1 MPEEML
7 GRKWARF
14 KGSPDMTNLSSRS
27 RWAATASPIAIG
39 LAMLVSAG
47 DAHAQQVVPPAA
59 PQQTE
64 EEKTEV
70 TPSGQVQEET
80 PAGGTTSASSDPQDI
95 VVTGFRGA
103 LQNAINK
110 KKFSEQVVESVS
122 AEDIG
127 KLPDASI
134 GESIAR
140 LPGLTAQRLN
150 GRAAFI
156 SIRGF
161 GPDFSTTL
169 LNGREQTST
178 GDNRA
183 VEFDQYPSEV
193 VSRVDVYKTM
203 SPTIIGQGLVG
214 TVDIRT
220 TRPLETKQRVLAVG
234 LKSSNTSLG
243 KLNAGSNEYG
253 WRANATYVDTFA
265 DDTMGVALSAGY
277 VDEPYQIEEYNA
289 WGYQDF
295 EGNRI
300 ISGNKSWVTSTQLKR
315 YGASATFQADVADS
329 FRATFDGFYS
339 KFDDDIIRRGIEL
352 PLAGSLGWTSAG
364 VNNVQAENGVV
375 VGGNF
380 TNIEAVV
387 NNHHLTREAD
397 LFSTGANLAWQPGN
411 GWKGELD
418 ISYSRTDR
426 EELILET
433 NAGTGRGQG
442 VGARDSLGFQCG
454 DEGCTFNPTLDYSDP
469 NVIRLTSPMG
479 WGAGPDTPGGQDG
492 YYNNRIVDDELKQ
505 YRGDLEREL
514 GGFLS
519 SVRAGLSYTDRD
531 KSLTPDESYLLL
543 ANGASS
549 MVVPDQYLLEPT
561 NLSYLGLGPVISYDP
576 LALLSDGIYERIN
589 NPHSDVARKAYTIRE
604 NVLAGYAMVNLDRYL
619 GSSRLTGNIGIQAI
633 RTDQESTGAIV
644 TGPLFSRATLGDKY
658 WDVLPNLN
666 LSLRTP
672 SDFVFRLGLARQMQR
687 PRLDQ
692 MRVAFGYG
700 LDTTTDPNNPTIR
713 GGGGNPSLR
722 PYRANA
728 ADFTVE
734 KYFGNRGYLAA
745 QLFYKQLKNFIYE
758 QEVPFDYTGLPLQ
771 EAPGGIIPEGVDG
784 FITQPVNA
792 KGGKI
797 YGLELAGTLPFGEF
811 LPALDGFG
819 ITGGYGYT
827 KSRVR
832 PSPDEAFGDIP
843 GYSRH
848 VANGT
853 LFFEKWGFGARV
865 SARYRSTF
873 VGEFSG
879 FGGNRIR
886 RRAGGETLID
896 AQIGY
901 DLGAAVGGLNMLKGV
916 SVFLQASNLTNEP
929 FSTINPGAPVEVIDF
944 QTYGRRYQ
952 AGITTKF

>member
-1 MPEEML
+1 M
-7 GRKWARF
+7 
-14 KGSPDMTNLSSRS
+14 SPL
-27 RWAATASPIAIG
+27 AIG
-39 LAMLVSAG
+39 LVMLLSAG
-47 DAHAQQVVPPAA
+47 TAQAQDTGVAPPPAP

-70 TPSGQVQEET
+70 TPTGEVQEEVS
-80 PAGGTTSASSDPQDI
+80 AGGTTSPSGDSQDI
-95 VVTGFRGA
+95 VVTGFRA
-103 LQNAINK
+103 SLMSAINK
-110 KKFSEQVVESVS
+110 KKTSEQVVESVS

-140 LPGLTAQRLN
+140 LPGLTSQRLN

-193 VSRVDVYKTM
+193 VNRVDVYKTM
-203 SPTIIGQGLVG
+203 TPSLIGQGLVG

-220 TRPLETKQRVLAVG
+220 ARPLETTSRVIAVG
-234 LKSSNTSLG
+234 LKASNAEIG
-243 KLNAGSNEYG
+243 KLNAGSKDFG
-253 WRANATYVDTFA
+253 WRANATYIDKFA
-265 DDTMGVALSAGY
+265 DDTMGIALSASY

-289 WGYQDF
+289 WGWQDS
-295 EGNRI
+295 GGRI

-315 YGASATFQADVADS
+315 YGASATFQADMSDA
-329 FRATFDGFYS
+329 FRVTLDGFYS

-352 PLAGSLGWTSAG
+352 PLAGALGWTSAG
-364 VNNVQAENGVV
+364 LTNTQVEDGNVVSGT
-375 VGGNF
+375 F

-397 LFSTGANLAWQPGN
+397 LFSGGANLAWRPGN
-411 GWKGELD
+411 GWKAELD
-418 ISYSRTDR
+418 LSISRTDR
-426 EELILET
+426 EELILES
-433 NAGTGRGQG
+433 NAGTGRGFG
-442 VGARDSLGFQCG
+442 VGARDTLDFECG
-454 DEGCTFNPTLDYSDP
+454 ESGCTFDPTLDYSDP
-469 NVIRLTSPMG
+469 NVIKLTSPMG

-492 YYNNRIVDDELKQ
+492 YYNNRIVDDVLKQ
-505 YRGDLEREL
+505 YRGDVEREL

-519 SVRAGLSYTDRD
+519 SVRAGLSLTDRD
-531 KSLTPDESYLLL
+531 KSLTPDESYLML
-543 ANGASS
+543 ANGAAE
-549 MVVPDQYLLEPT
+549 MVVPSQYLLRPT
-561 NLSYLGLGPVISYDP
+561 NLSYLDLGPVISYDP
-576 LALLSDGIYERIN
+576 LALLRDGIYTRVA
-589 NPHSDVARKAYTIRE
+589 NPHSDIPRKAYDIRE
-604 NVLAGYAMVNLDRYL
+604 NLYAGYVMLNLD
-619 GSSRLTGNIGIQAI
+619 GDIGPSRLTGNVGVQAV
-633 RTDQESTGAIV
+633 RTDQESTGAVI
-644 TGPLFSRATLGDKY
+644 TGNIFDRATLGDKY

-672 SDFVFRLGLARQMQR
+672 ADLVVRFALARQMQR

-700 LDTTTDPNNPTIR
+700 VDRTDLSNPTIR
-713 GGGGNPSLR
+713 GGGGNPELR

-728 ADFTVE
+728 ADLTVE
-734 KYFGNRGYLAA
+734 KYFGTRGYVAA

-758 QEVPFDYTGLPLQ
+758 QEVPYDYAGLPLDDLLV
-771 EAPGGIIPEGVDG
+771 APSGIIPEGVPG
-784 FITQPVNA
+784 TISQPVNA

-797 YGLELAGTLPFGEF
+797 YGVEIAGTLPFGEF
-811 LPALDGFG
+811 ISALDGFG
-819 ITGGYGYT
+819 VTGGYGYT

-832 PSPDEAFGDIP
+832 PEPDGPFGDIP

-873 VGEFSG
+873 MGEFSG
-879 FGGNRIR
+879 FGANRIR
-886 RRAGGETLID
+886 RRAKGETLID

-901 DLGAAVGGLNMLKGV
+901 DLGAGRGAGTMFNGL
-916 SVFLQASNLTNEP
+916 SVFAQASNLTDEP
-929 FSTINPGAPVEVIDF
+929 FSTINAGAPFEVIDY
-944 QTYGRRYQ
+944 QSYGRRYQ
-952 AGITTKF
+952 VGATFKF

>member
-1 MPEEML
+1 
-7 GRKWARF
+7 
-14 KGSPDMTNLSSRS
+14 MTHFSSRL
-27 RWAATASPIAIG
+27 RLAATASPLAMG
-39 LAMLVSAG
+39 LAMLISAG
-47 DAHAQQVVPPAA
+47 AAQAQQQQPLPPEAP

-70 TPSGQVQEET
+70 TPAGDVQEET
-80 PAGGTTSASSDPQDI
+80 PAGGTTSASSDSQDI
-95 VVTGFRGA
+95 VVTGFRA
-103 LQNAINK
+103 SLMNAINK
-110 KKFSEQVVESVS
+110 KKISEQVVESVS

-140 LPGLTAQRLN
+140 LPGLTSQRLN

-220 TRPLETKQRVLAVG
+220 TRPLESKRRVLAVG
-234 LKSSNTSLG
+234 LKGSNTSLG
-243 KLNAGSNEYG
+243 KLNAGSNDYG
-253 WRANATYVDTFA
+253 WRANATFVDTFS
-265 DDTMGVALSAGY
+265 DDTMGLALSASY

-289 WGYQDF
+289 WGWQDF
-295 EGNRI
+295 NGDRI

-315 YGASATFQADVADS
+315 YGGSATFQADLSDA

-352 PLAGSLGWTSAG
+352 PLAGAMGWTSAG
-364 VNNVQAENGVV
+364 VDNVQSEGGVV
-375 VGGNF
+375 RSGNF

-387 NNHHLTREAD
+387 NNHHLTRSAD
-397 LFSTGANLAWQPGN
+397 LFSGGANLAWQPGN

-418 ISYSRTDR
+418 VSYSRTDR
-426 EELILET
+426 EELILES

-442 VGARDSLGFQCG
+442 VGARDSLGFQC
-454 DEGCTFNPTLDYSDP
+454 DADGCSFNPTLDYSDP
-469 NVIRLTSPMG
+469 NLIQLTSPMG

-531 KSLTPDESYLLL
+531 KSLTPDESYLML
-543 ANGASS
+543 ANGAAS

-576 LALLSDGIYERIN
+576 LALLNDGIYKRVA
-589 NPHSDVARKAYTIRE
+589 NPHSDIPRKAYTIRE
-604 NVLAGYAMVNLDRYL
+604 NLLAGYAMVNIDRPV
-619 GSSRLTGNIGIQAI
+619 GSSRLTGNIGVQAI

-644 TGPLFSRATLGDKY
+644 TGNIFDRATLGDKY

-666 LSLRTP
+666 LSLRTAN
-672 SDFVFRLGLARQMQR
+672 DLVLRLGLARQMQR

-700 LDTTTDPNNPTIR
+700 LDTTSGVPTIR
-713 GGGGNPSLR
+713 GGGGNPELR

-734 KYFGNRGYLAA
+734 KYFGNRGYLAT

-758 QEVPFDYTGLPLQ
+758 QEVPYDYTGLPLQ
-771 EAPGGIIPEGVDG
+771 EAPGGIIPPGVDG

-797 YGLELAGTLPFGEF
+797 YGFEVAGTLPFGEF

-819 ITGGYGYT
+819 VTGGYGYT

-832 PSPDEAFGDIP
+832 PSPSEAYGDIP

-901 DLGAAVGGLNMLKGV
+901 DLGAGIGAQSLFKGV
-916 SVFLQASNLTNEP
+916 SIFLQASNLTNEP
-929 FSTINPGAPVEVIDF
+929 FSTINPGAPVEVIDY

-952 AGITTKF
+952 AGITSKF

>member
-1 MPEEML
+1 M
-7 GRKWARF
+7 KH
-14 KGSPDMTNLSSRS
+14 SSSRP
-27 RWAATASPIAIG
+27 RLIATASPLALA

-47 DAHAQQVVPPAA
+47 AAQAQQVPPPEA
-59 PQQTE
+59 PPQETE

-70 TPSGQVQEET
+70 TPAGEVQEDIS
-80 PAGGTTSASSDPQDI
+80 AGGTTSASSDSQEI
-95 VVTGFRGA
+95 IVTGFRA
-103 LQNAINK
+103 SLTNAINK
-110 KKFSEQVVESVS
+110 KKLSEQVVESVS

-193 VSRVDVYKTM
+193 VNRVDVYKTM
-203 SPTIIGQGLVG
+203 TPSIIGQGLVG

-220 TRPLETKQRVLAVG
+220 TRPLEQKHRVMAIG
-234 LKSSNTSLG
+234 LKGSNTELG
-243 KLNAGSNEYG
+243 KLNAGSKDFG

-265 DDTMGVALSAGY
+265 EDRIGIALSASY
-277 VDEPYQIEEYNA
+277 VDEPYQVEEYNA
-289 WGYQDF
+289 WGFQDF
-295 EGNRI
+295 NGSRI

-315 YGASATFQADVADS
+315 YGGSATVQADVSDAL
-329 FRATFDGFYS
+329 RLTVDGFYS

-352 PLAGSLGWTSAG
+352 PLAGAMGWTSAA
-364 VNNVQAENGVV
+364 VNSTQAENGVV
-375 VGGNF
+375 AGGNF
-380 TNIEAVV
+380 TDIEAVV
-387 NNHHLTREAD
+387 NNHFLTREAD
-397 LFSTGANLAWQPGN
+397 LFSSGANLAWAPGN
-411 GWKGELD
+411 GWKAELD
-418 ISYSRTDR
+418 LSYSRTDR
-426 EELILET
+426 EELILES

-442 VGARDSLGFQCG
+442 VGARDTLAFEC
-454 DEGCTFNPTLDYSDP
+454 DEGGCTFDPTLDYSDP
-469 NVIRLTSPMG
+469 NVIQLTSPMG

-492 YYNNRIVDDELKQ
+492 YYNNRIVDDQIKQ
-505 YRGDLEREL
+505 YRGDVEREL
-514 GGFLS
+514 DGFLS
-519 SVRAGLSYTDRD
+519 SVRAGLSFTDRD

-543 ANGASS
+543 ANGAAQ
-549 MVVPDQYLLEPT
+549 MAVPSEYLLEPT

-576 LALLSDGIYERIN
+576 LALLNDGIYTRVA
-589 NPHSDVARKAYTIRE
+589 NPHSDIPRKAYTIRE
-604 NVLAGYAMVNLDRYL
+604 NLLAGYAMLNVDHDI
-619 GSSRLTGNIGIQAI
+619 GSSQLTGNIGVQAV
-633 RTDQESTGAIV
+633 RTDQESTGAVISGN
-644 TGPLFSRATLGDKY
+644 TFGRATLGDKY

-672 SDFVFRLGLARQMQR
+672 ADLVVRLALARQMQR

-700 LDTTTDPNNPTIR
+700 VDRTTDPNNPIIR
-713 GGGGNPSLR
+713 GGGGNPDLR

-758 QEVPFDYTGLPLQ
+758 QEVPFDYAGLPLG
-771 EAPGGIIPEGVDG
+771 EIDVAPNGIIPSGVPG

-792 KGGKI
+792 KGGSI
-797 YGLELAGTLPFGEF
+797 YGFELAGTVPFGEF
-811 LPALDGFG
+811 VPALDGFG
-819 ITGGYGYT
+819 VTGGYGYT

-832 PSPDEAFGDIP
+832 PSPNEEYGDIP

-848 VANGT
+848 VANAT
-853 LFFEKWGFGARV
+853 LFFEKFGFGARV

-886 RRAGGETLID
+886 RRAQGETLID

-901 DLGAAVGGLNMLKGV
+901 DLGAASATRSTFGAM
-916 SVFLQASNLTNEP
+916 SVFVQASNLTNEP
-929 FSTINPGAPVEVIDF
+929 FSTINPGAPFEVIDY
-944 QTYGRRYQ
+944 QRYGRRYQ
-952 AGITTKF
+952 VGITSKF

>member
-1 MPEEML
+1 MIYI
-7 GRKWARF
+7 
-14 KGSPDMTNLSSRS
+14 TSRS
-27 RWAATASPIAIG
+27 RLAATASPLVIS
-39 LAMLVSAG
+39 LAMLIGAG
-47 DAHAQQVVPPAA
+47 AAQAQQLPPQPP
-59 PQQTE
+59 PQQTDE
-64 EEKTEV
+64 EETEV

-80 PAGGTTSASSDPQDI
+80 PAGGTTSASSDSQEVI
-95 VVTGFRGA
+95 VTGYRA
-103 LQNAINK
+103 SLMNAINK
-110 KKFSEQVVESVS
+110 KKLSEQVVESVS

-140 LPGLTAQRLN
+140 LPGLTSQRLN

-193 VSRVDVYKTM
+193 VNRVDVYKTM
-203 SPTIIGQGLVG
+203 TPTIIGQGLVG

-220 TRPLETKQRVLAVG
+220 ARPLESKQRVLAVG
-234 LKSSNTSLG
+234 LKGSNTSLG
-243 KLNAGSNEYG
+243 KLNAGSNDYG
-253 WRANATYVDTFA
+253 WRANATYIDTFS
-265 DDTMGVALSAGY
+265 DDRMGIALSASY

-289 WGYQDF
+289 WGWQDF
-295 EGNRI
+295 DGNRI

-315 YGASATFQADVADS
+315 YGGSATFQADLADA
-329 FRATFDGFYS
+329 FRVTVDGFYS

-352 PLAGSLGWTSAG
+352 PLAGAMGWTSAG
-364 VNNVQAENGVV
+364 VDSVQAEDGVV

-387 NNHHLTREAD
+387 NNHRLKREAD
-397 LFSTGANLAWQPGN
+397 LLSGGANLAWQPGN
-411 GWKGELD
+411 GWKGEMD
-418 ISYSRTDR
+418 FSYSRTDR
-426 EELILET
+426 EELILES

-442 VGARDSLGFQCG
+442 VGARDSLAFQCG
-454 DEGCTFNPTLDYSDP
+454 DGGCTFNPTLDYSDP
-469 NVIRLTSPMG
+469 NVIQLTSPMG
-479 WGAGPDTPGGQDG
+479 WGAGPNTPGGQDG

-531 KSLTPDESYLLL
+531 KSLTPDESYLML
-543 ANGASS
+543 ANGAAS
-549 MVVPDQYLLEPT
+549 MVVPDQYLLQPT

-576 LALLSDGIYERIN
+576 LALLNDGIYRRID
-589 NPHSDVARKAYTIRE
+589 NPHSDIPRKAYDIRE
-604 NVLAGYAMVNLDRYL
+604 NLLTGYAMVNVDHYL
-619 GSSRLTGNIGIQAI
+619 GSSKLTGNIGVQAI
-633 RTDQESTGAIV
+633 RTDQESTGAII
-644 TGPLFSRATLGDKY
+644 TGDVFSRATLGDKY
-658 WDVLPNLN
+658 WDVLPSLN

-672 SDFVFRLGLARQMQR
+672 ADLVVRVGLARQMQR

-713 GGGGNPSLR
+713 GGGGNPELR

-734 KYFGNRGYLAA
+734 KYFGTRGYLAA

-758 QEVPFDYTGLPLQ
+758 QEVPYDYTGLPLA
-771 EAPGGIIPEGVDG
+771 EAPGGVVPSGVPG

-797 YGLELAGTLPFGEF
+797 YGFELAGTLPFGEF
-811 LPALDGFG
+811 IPALDGFG
-819 ITGGYGYT
+819 VTGGYGYT

-832 PSPDEAFGDIP
+832 PSPGEDYGDIP

-865 SARYRSTF
+865 SARHRSTF

-901 DLGAAVGGLNMLKGV
+901 DLGAGFGAGGMFKGV

-929 FSTINPGAPVEVIDF
+929 FSTINPGAPVEVIDY

-952 AGITTKF
+952 AGITSKF

>member
-1 MPEEML
+1 
-7 GRKWARF
+7 
-14 KGSPDMTNLSSRS
+14 MTHSSSRS
-27 RWAATASPIAIG
+27 RLAATVSPLALG
-39 LAMLVSAG
+39 LVMLVCASA
-47 DAHAQQVVPPAA
+47 AQAQDTGTPPPPEP

-70 TPSGQVQEET
+70 TPTGEVQEDVS
-80 PAGGTTSASSDPQDI
+80 AGGTTSASGDSQDI
-95 VVTGFRGA
+95 VVTGFRA
-103 LQNAINK
+103 SLMSAINK
-110 KKFSEQVVESVS
+110 KKTSEQVVESVS

-140 LPGLTAQRLN
+140 LPGLTSQRLN

-193 VSRVDVYKTM
+193 VNRVDVYKTM
-203 SPTIIGQGLVG
+203 TPSLIGQGLVG

-220 TRPLETKQRVLAVG
+220 ARPLETNDRVIAVG
-234 LKSSNTSLG
+234 LKGSNTEIG
-243 KLNAGSNEYG
+243 KLNAGSKEFG
-253 WRANATYVDTFA
+253 WRANATFIDKFA
-265 DDTMGVALSAGY
+265 DDRMGIALSGSY

-289 WGYQDF
+289 WGWQDF
-295 EGNRI
+295 NGNRI

-315 YGASATFQADVADS
+315 YGGSATFQAEVSDAL
-329 FRATFDGFYS
+329 RLTLDGFYS

-352 PLAGSLGWTSAG
+352 PLAGAFGWTSAG
-364 VNNVQAENGVV
+364 LSNAQIEDGNVS
-375 VGGNF
+375 GGTF
-380 TNIEAVV
+380 TDIEAVV
-387 NNHHLTREAD
+387 NNHRLTREAD
-397 LFSTGANLAWQPGN
+397 LISGGANLAWRPGN
-411 GWKGELD
+411 GWKAELD
-418 ISYSRTDR
+418 ISLSRTDR
-426 EELILET
+426 EELIFES

-442 VGARDSLGFQCG
+442 VGARDSLDFQC
-454 DEGCTFNPTLDYSDP
+454 DESGCTFDPTLNYGDP
-469 NVIRLTSPMG
+469 NVIQLTSPMG
-479 WGAGPDTPGGQDG
+479 WGGVPGGQDG

-505 YRGDLEREL
+505 YRGDIEREL
-514 GGFLS
+514 VGFLS

-531 KSLTPDESYLLL
+531 KSLTPDESYIVLT
-543 ANGASS
+543 NGASQ
-549 MVVPDQYLLEPT
+549 MAVPSQYLLKPT

-576 LALLSDGIYERIN
+576 LALLRDGIYTRVP
-589 NPHSDVARKAYTIRE
+589 NPHSDIPRKAYDIRE
-604 NVLAGYAMVNLDRYL
+604 NLYAGYVMLNLDHDL
-619 GSSRLTGNIGIQAI
+619 GPSRLTGNVGVQAV
-633 RTDQESTGAIV
+633 RTDQESTGAVI
-644 TGPLFSRATLGDKY
+644 TGNIFDRATLGDKY

-672 SDFVFRLGLARQMQR
+672 ADLVVRLALGRQMQR

-713 GGGGNPSLR
+713 GGGGNPELR

-734 KYFGNRGYLAA
+734 KYFGNRGYVAA

-758 QEVPFDYTGLPLQ
+758 QEVPYDYTGLPLA
-771 EAPGGIIPEGVDG
+771 EAPGGIIPPGVPG

-797 YGLELAGTLPFGEF
+797 YGFEVAGTLPFGEF
-811 LPALDGFG
+811 IPALDGFG
-819 ITGGYGYT
+819 VTGGYGYT

-832 PSPDEAFGDIP
+832 PSPGESYGDIP

-873 VGEFSG
+873 MGEFSG
-879 FGGNRIR
+879 FGANRVR
-886 RRAGGETLID
+886 RRAKGETLVD

-901 DLGAAVGGLNMLKGV
+901 DLGAGFGSGGMFQGL
-916 SVFLQASNLTNEP
+916 SVFAQASNLTDEP
-929 FSTINPGAPVEVIDF
+929 FSTINPGAPVEVIDY

-952 AGITTKF
+952 AGITYKF